1 VRRNLDLTIR
11 SLMERRPYDY
21 GAVYMEVAGVE
32 CKQQPVCVMVVA
44 AYKSLG
50 WH

>member
-1 VRRNLDLTIR
+1 
-11 SLMERRPYDY
+11 
-21 GAVYMEVAGVE
+21 MEVAGVE
-32 CKQQPVCVMVVA
+32 CKTEPVCVMVVA